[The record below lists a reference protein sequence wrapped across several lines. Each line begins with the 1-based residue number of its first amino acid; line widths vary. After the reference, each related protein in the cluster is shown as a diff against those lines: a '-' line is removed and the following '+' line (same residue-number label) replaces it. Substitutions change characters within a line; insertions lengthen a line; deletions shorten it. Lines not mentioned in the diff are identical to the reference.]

1 VTGGDPESLLAELER
16 ARQAFADAERR
27 VRTSLVERGVL
38 DQTSQ
43 GLRALVREAAE
54 QDQRAETRSRA
65 SSST

>member
-1 VTGGDPESLLAELER
+1 VTGGDAENLLAELER
-16 ARQAFADAERR
+16 ARQAFAAAERR

-43 GLRALVREAAE
+43 GLRTLVREAAE

-65 SSST
+65 SPST